1 MALTFSNYSTFAEVV
16 AHYNN
21 IAPVRGRG
29 NVGKDIRPI
38 GDRSRKYERIV
49 KISANCYAL
58 TFGFTFGDSV
68 YPDYGY
74 VLYNVPAVNKTLEK
88 YAPVVWRRLRDG
100 TDQVTIRNGWGPG
113 VHEAHNAF
121 LSRHTPAYMLFTT
134 QAGTQRLTVRDVG
147 QYQGNGPT
155 TTHYLAKVRTTP
167 RRVYEAYQV
176 KPSSN
181 WMSKIVKF
189 IRLRDDN
196 SAVVFRRKDNSEWQH
211 VEGTGLQE
219 PRKPY
224 VDKEAK
230 AKFKD
235 DINKFFEWGM
245 AVSPLLP
252 LEDEDY
258 RRAREAEL
266 HILTFSQSHIGRA
279 SMARA
284 IVRDGGHDLRLA
296 FWVVFAGNCTD
307 QTWGLNTEYYTK
319 TVQTKQDLS
328 LVRVRFNTF
337 INNQLGFVKGGN
349 K

>member
-58 TFGFTFGDSV
+58 TCGFTFGDSV
-68 YPDYGY
+68 YPDYRIMSRDA
-74 VLYNVPAVNKTLEK
+74 PSPDATLEK

-100 TDQVTIRNGWGPG
+100 TDQVTLRNGWGLG
-113 VHEAHNAF
+113 IHNSHYAF
-121 LSRHTPAYMLFTT
+121 LSRHTPAGMHFTVH
-134 QAGTQRLTVRDVG
+134 AGTQRLIRSG
-147 QYQGNGPT
+147 MYRGNGHT
-155 TTHYLAKVRTTP
+155 ITHYLAKVRTTP
-167 RRVYEAYQV
+167 RRVYEKYQG
-176 KPSSN
+176 KSPSN
-181 WMSKIVKF
+181 WMREMAKF

-245 AVSPLLP
+245 AMSPLLP
-252 LEDEDY
+252 LEDQSY
-258 RRAREAEL
+258 RQGREAEL
-266 HILTFSQSHIGRA
+266 RPHIAGHSHIGRA
-279 SMARA
+279 SMTRA
-284 IVRDGGHDLRLA
+284 IVRDAGHDLRLA

-307 QTWGLNTEYYTK
+307 QMWGLNTEYYTK

-328 LVRVRFNTF
+328 FVRARFNTF
-337 INNQLGFVKGGN
+337 INNQLGFVKGG
-349 K
+349 KK